1 MAAAAFLAVA
11 MNSPVP
17 FQAEG
22 HCGDAVLKYIDILLY
37 NIHIY
42 IYLRFTLR
50 FSFLSN
56 SAPLVPWDLRF

>member
-1 MAAAAFLAVA
+1 MSVVAAAAFLAVA

-42 IYLRFTLR
+42 IYI
-50 FSFLSN
+50 
-56 SAPLVPWDLRF
+56 